1 MNIIF
6 SLIFM
11 TTISFADVSGEVL
24 IRGKISNEFDD
35 KQVKIIDSD
44 NQIFYLPRAA
54 FPKDFEVKQGKTFTL
69 EVADEHLAQV
79 KLLKK

>member
-1 MNIIF
+1 MKFII
-6 SLIFM
+6 SLLIL
-11 TTISFADVSGEVL
+11 TTLSHADVGGEVF

-35 KQVKIIDSD
+35 QKIKIVDSD
-44 NQIFYLPRAA
+44 QQVYYLPRAA

-69 EVADEHLAQV
+69 EVSEEHLSQI

>member
-1 MNIIF
+1 MKMII
-6 SLIFM
+6 SLLFL
-11 TTISFADVSGEVL
+11 TTTSFADVGGEVF

-35 KQVKIIDSD
+35 KQVKIVDSD
-44 NQIFYLPRAA
+44 QQIYYLPRAA

-69 EVADEHLAQV
+69 EVSEEHLSQV